1 MASIEEPGQEPP
13 PIPPMPTYIQQQQ
26 QRGGGKTINVVEVKE
41 EEGDSDTLTGH
52 KQLVFRRSS
61 LGNQNIIDK

>member
-13 PIPPMPTYIQQQQ
+13 PIPPMPVYIHQQ
-26 QRGGGKTINVVEVKE
+26 QRNGKAVNVVEVKE

-61 LGNQNIIDK
+61 LGNQNLIDK

>member
-13 PIPPMPTYIQQQQ
+13 PIPPMPAYIQQQQ
-26 QRGGGKTINVVEVKE
+26 RNGKAVNVVEVKE

-61 LGNQNIIDK
+61 LGNQNLIDK